1 MAETRNNFK
10 IQFIGLD
17 WNKRREILKEIETT
31 DLEIGG
37 GIMNTFQKVIKGTS
51 YTETLYGF

>member
-17 WNKRREILKEIETT
+17 WDKRRGLLNEIENT
-31 DLEIGG
+31 DLEIGR
-37 GIMNTFQKVIKGTS
+37 
-51 YTETLYGF
+51 YYDHTETLYGF